1 MTVQRFPSNL
11 PKLDIYSYEE
21 YTEVIN
27 SLFQTL
33 YWISPL
39 LNSKVGQVEPPPEY
53 KRVGLLCFADGAAW
67 NPGSGQGYYRYT
79 GTAWSF
85 VG

>member
-53 KRVGLLCFADGAAW
+53 KRVGLLAFADGTAW
-67 NPGSGQGYYRYT
+67 NPGSGQGYYRYN
-79 GTAWSF
+79 GTTWSF